1 MTSLLLDDDMSMNR
15 INPYTSSE
23 TFGISYNGGY
33 KTMPGMHQAVFEPDT
48 TSIDD
53 DHLMFVPS
61 AGIDEGVPKNHFNK
75 LELNDAGNMYLKTG
89 GVHPATSFLYPAR
102 KYQFD
107 DGSTT
112 FGREIIVTEAKNYVS
127 PADFSKYTETEK
139 GQFMLLLTFLALA
152 ILLFLRGRR

>member
-15 INPYTSSE
+15 INPYTSSQ

-33 KTMPGMHQAVFEPDT
+33 KGTLE
-48 TSIDD
+48 
-53 DHLMFVPS
+53 
-61 AGIDEGVPKNHFNK
+61 AGPERPESPAMLEFNPRAGVPTEHFK
-75 LELNDAGNMYLKTG
+75 PLTIDDAGNMYLKTG

-112 FGREIIVTEAKNYVS
+112 FGREVIIGDAKNYVS
-127 PADFSKYTETEK
+127 PADFPDDAQTGRTLVL
-139 GQFMLLLTFLALA
+139 GAMILLL
-152 ILLFLRGRR
+152 ILLAFQKKFRF

>member
-15 INPYTSSE
+15 INPYTSSQ

-33 KTMPGMHQAVFEPDT
+33 KGTLEAGPERPESPPMFEFNPR
-48 TSIDD
+48 
-53 DHLMFVPS
+53 
-61 AGIDEGVPKNHFNK
+61 AGVPTDHFNK

-89 GVHPATSFLYPAR
+89 GIHPATSFLYPAR

-112 FGREIIVTEAKNYVS
+112 FGREVIVGEAKNYIS
-127 PADFSKYTETEK
+127 TEDFPDDMQTGRTLVL
-139 GQFMLLLTFLALA
+139 GAMILLL
-152 ILLFLRGRR
+152 ILLVMQKGLKF